1 MESKGLVQPAGDFSF
16 RVIRSPAVLSA
27 VPERSLSVR
36 EIIKYGFPSY
46 QQSPEVRRWKHANI
60 RHFWQGLMRYL
71 ASVVT
76 GRLIMFGRLVLVV
89 QRSDGRIHDLGL
101 VGIAELV
108 TTAGVVEVA
117 TRFAGTSAASI
128 ANFNFHGIGTGA
140 TAAAITDTAL
150 VTELTTQ
157 YATNSTRPTG
167 TQSNPGSTNI
177 YQTTA
182 TIIPDSAVA
191 ITEWGLFAQAA
202 TGGGTLLDRKVFSV
216 VNLNGTGDSIVPT
229 YQLTLPAGG

>member
-1 MESKGLVQPAGDFSF
+1 M
-16 RVIRSPAVLSA
+16 
-27 VPERSLSVR
+27 
-36 EIIKYGFPSY
+36 
-46 QQSPEVRRWKHANI
+46 
-60 RHFWQGLMRYL
+60 
-71 ASVVT
+71 
-76 GRLIMFGRLVLVV
+76 
-89 QRSDGRIHDLGL
+89 
-101 VGIAELV
+101 GIAEMI

-128 ANFNFHGIGTGA
+128 ANFNFHGIGTGGTAEA
-140 TAAAITDTAL
+140 TRLTAL
-150 VTELTTQ
+150 TTELTTQ

-167 TQSNPGSTNI
+167 TQTNPGSTNI

-182 TIIPDSAVA
+182 TIIPDSSVA

-202 TGGGTLLDRKVFSV
+202 TGGGTMLDRKLFSV